1 MHISKYTYI
10 YAQFLNGVVWPYG
23 NYFHNISGSND
34 YDNLMNTDPP
44 ASISYFGDYLNQPAV
59 RQVGVGCWVF
69 GVRCSVFGFQF
80 VLCFYAPAG
89 RVPR

>member
-1 MHISKYTYI
+1 MYLTHDVYVPRSKCT
-10 YAQFLNGVVWPYG
+10 QFLNGDVWPYG

-59 RQVGVGCWVF
+59 RQVGVGWWVLGVGCWVW
-69 GVRCSVFGFQF
+69 G
-80 VLCFYAPAG
+80 AG
-89 RVPR
+89 C